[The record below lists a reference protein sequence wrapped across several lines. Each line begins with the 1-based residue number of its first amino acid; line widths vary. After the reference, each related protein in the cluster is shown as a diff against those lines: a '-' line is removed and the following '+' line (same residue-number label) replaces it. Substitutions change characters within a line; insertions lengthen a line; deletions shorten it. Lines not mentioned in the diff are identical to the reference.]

1 MIADEKIAAD
11 YERAVAAGAVRV
23 GERAPGRLAVLVVA
37 LDLGLTSSVP
47 VTEALRRAGHPD
59 QARFDGMR
67 DLAKA
72 KAGACRGRPRKDGPR
87 TESDRLSRAKSPAL
101 IAAEMVAAAA
111 ETRAQDARDRATPR
125 PAELVRMRELLR
137 QRAGEKP
144 TAWLTAAGLDFLAG
158 RLSET
163 LFAEATDI
171 FETRADHLSALG
183 VSSSARSIDLEPG
196 HRGEGVDVDSEAGD
210 KEATR
215 HREQV
220 RRGEALLDAIER
232 QALTIADPTGASRR
246 RYALTS
252 EARASVLRYCCE
264 ASATDIDRERAKLVL
279 AGMINERREAHRMA
293 ARTKRRMR

>member
-1 MIADEKIAAD
+1 MSADEKIVAD

-47 VTEALRRAGHPD
+47 VSEALRRAGHPD

-87 TESDRLSRAKSPAL
+87 TESDRLSRAKSPAA
-101 IAAEMVAAAA
+101 IAAAYAATQAR
-111 ETRAQDARDRATPR
+111 EDERADARTPR
-125 PAELVRMRELLR
+125 PAELARMRELLR

-144 TAWLTAAGLDFLAG
+144 TAWLTAAGMDFLAG
-158 RLSET
+158 RLTET
-163 LFAEATDI
+163 LFAEATEI

-183 VSSSARSIDLEPG
+183 VSSSARSVDLEPG

-210 KEATR
+210 KEARR
-215 HREQV
+215 HRAAVE
-220 RRGEALLDAIER
+220 RGEALLDAIER
-232 QALTIADPTGASRR
+232 QALTIADPAEASRR
-246 RYALTS
+246 RYALAS

-264 ASATDIDRERAKLVL
+264 ASATDVDRERTKLVL
-279 AGMINERREAHRMA
+279 AGMISERREVHRMA